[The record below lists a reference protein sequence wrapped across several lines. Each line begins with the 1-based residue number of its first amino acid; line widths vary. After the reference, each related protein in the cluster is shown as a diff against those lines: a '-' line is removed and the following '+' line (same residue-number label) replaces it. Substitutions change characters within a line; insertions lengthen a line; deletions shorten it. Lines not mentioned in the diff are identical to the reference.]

1 MRDRGTLLLGI
12 ACFDRDA
19 RTGET
24 TLNRRAFMQA
34 LAGTAA
40 GAWLI
45 AACGSDD
52 KASPAGTAAAGTDDT
67 AAASAGGGTAKIV
80 LVKNAWT
87 ASAIDAEIA
96 KQLIEKNLGNPV
108 EVTAIDENTQY
119 DGLASGKL
127 DAVLEVWP
135 SGLSSDEQK
144 YFDNGSV
151 ANLGE
156 LGAVGRI
163 GWYVPRYVLDAF
175 PAVKTWEGLK
185 APKTA
190 AAFSSA
196 ETGDKGRF
204 LGTDPSY
211 SQADEP
217 IIKNLELPF
226 QVVYSGSE
234 AATVA
239 ELDGAVAAKKPVL
252 LYWWTPT
259 AATAKYDLVEVELPK
274 YTDGCRAVD
283 ADIACAYPEDVLFKA
298 ASAKLKEKDAK
309 VWAFLEKFTLTNEQ
323 QLALLPS
330 VEIDKKDVAE
340 VAAGWIADNEAIW
353 KAWL

>member
-1 MRDRGTLLLGI
+1 
-12 ACFDRDA
+12 
-19 RTGET
+19 
-24 TLNRRAFMQA
+24 MQA

-52 KASPAGTAAAGTDDT
+52 NKGASTDDT
-67 AAASAGGGTAKIV
+67 KAAAEGGGTAKIV

-96 KQLIEKNLGNPV
+96 KQLIEKHLGNPV
-108 EVTAIDENTQY
+108 EITAIDENTQY

-135 SGLSSDEQK
+135 SGLSADEQK

-151 ANLGE
+151 AK
-156 LGAVGRI
+156 LGALGVVGRI
-163 GWYVPRYVLDAF
+163 GWYTPRYVIDESPELA
-175 PAVKTWEGLK
+175 TWEGFK
-185 APKTA
+185 DPKTA
-190 AAFSSA
+190 AKFASA

-217 IIKNLELPF
+217 LIKNLGLPF

-239 ELDGAVAAKKPVL
+239 EVDGAVAAKDPIL

-274 YTDGCRAVD
+274 YTDGCYDVPD
-283 ADIACAYPEDVLFKA
+283 AIACGYPEDVLFKA
-298 ASAKLKEKDAK
+298 ASAKLKDKDAK
-309 VWAFLEKFTLTNEQ
+309 VWAFLEKFALTNEQ
-323 QLALLPS
+323 QLSLLPS
-330 VEIDKKDVAE
+330 VEIDQKDVAE
-340 VAAGWIADNEAIW
+340 VAAGWISANEAVW
-353 KAWL
+353 KAWI

>member
-1 MRDRGTLLLGI
+1 MD
-12 ACFDRDA
+12 
-19 RTGET
+19 
-24 TLNRRAFMQA
+24 RRAFLQA

-40 GAWLI
+40 GAWI
-45 AACGSDD
+45 VTACGSDD
-52 KASPAGTAAAGTDDT
+52 KAADTASTSGAETAETEAAA
-67 AAASAGGGTAKIV
+67 AGGGTAKIV

-96 KQLIEKNLGNPV
+96 KQLIATNLGNPV
-108 EVTAIDENTQY
+108 EVTAIDENTMY

-135 SGLSSDEQK
+135 SGLSADEQK

-151 ANLGE
+151 VNIGE

-163 GWYVPRYVLDAF
+163 GWYVPRYVIDEF
-175 PAVKTWEGLK
+175 PTLQTWEGFKDPEL
-185 APKTA
+185 A
-190 AAFSSA
+190 AMFASA

-239 ELDGAVAAKKPVL
+239 EVDGAVAANKPIL

-259 AATAKYDLVEVELPK
+259 AATAKYDLVEVELPA
-274 YTDGCRAVD
+274 YTDGCRDVD
-283 ADIACAYPEDVLFKA
+283 ADIACAYPEDILTKA
-298 ASAKLKEKDAK
+298 ASAKLKDKDAK
-309 VWAFLEKFTLTNEQ
+309 VWAFLEKFTLTNDD

-340 VAAGWIADNEAIW
+340 VAAGWIADNEAVW